1 MMPGF
6 GSGATYTYAEHMEA
20 YDLLPPAIRE
30 VLQEMPFKVAAVEL
44 LGMYLRRGEAVVL
57 SKLAKAREKAL
68 LEMARERA
76 EALEL

>member
-1 MMPGF
+1 MPGF
-6 GSGATYTYAEHMEA
+6 SMSDEHTHVEHMAA
-20 YDLLPPAIRE
+20 YDMLPPAVRE
-30 VLQEMPFKVAAVEL
+30 VLREMPFKVATVEL

-57 SKLAKAREKAL
+57 SKLAAARQKAL